1 METKLGF
8 RHKFAYSFFD
18 FSAYKDFLKQGLGR
32 SILYIFLVTLIFSTL
47 TNFKDVALITSE
59 ISTMQNNLVETAPD
73 FELKDGLL
81 TVDSKETIYY
91 KHTGDLLFDFVSEYA
106 SIFNKMTLL
115 NSDTGDTS
123 ESIGLEDAGTDEED
137 DKPNYYMIIVD
148 TTGKT
153 NSSVL
158 ANYKDGIFIDS
169 NGFFV
174 KKNYRTIG
182 NASFSDFNSLYVN
195 NEVFLSELSGLNI
208 ILPITI
214 MLFKPIFNFCD
225 NLIIVFLFF
234 GPLTLL
240 LGSLM
245 KVRLNYSRS
254 CTLSFYAMT
263 LPLLL
268 QSLLLIAGIYVDY
281 FSVIFYMV
289 TLLYCGLAINEL
301 KDTNKSNLNL
311 MK

>member
-18 FSAYKDFLKQGLGR
+18 FSAYKDFLKQGLGK

-47 TNFKDVALITSE
+47 TNFKDVSLISSE
-59 ISTMQNNLVETAPD
+59 ISNMQNNLVETAPD
-73 FELKDGLL
+73 FELKNGLL
-81 TVDSKETIYY
+81 SVDSKETIYY
-91 KHTGDLLFDFVSEYA
+91 KHTGDLLFNFASEYA
-106 SIFNKMTLL
+106 SVFNKMNLL
-115 NSDTGDTS
+115 NSESSDIGDTS
-123 ESIGLEDAGTDEED
+123 EVIGTDEED

-148 TTGKT
+148 TNENTD
-153 NSSVL
+153 SSVL

-169 NGFFV
+169 SGLFV
-174 KKNYRTIG
+174 KKDYRTIG
-182 NASFSDFNSLYVN
+182 NIAFSDFNGLYVN
-195 NEVFLSELSGLNI
+195 NGIFLSELSGLKI
-208 ILPITI
+208 ILPII
-214 MLFKPIFNFCD
+214 FMLFKPIFNFFD

-234 GPLTLL
+234 GPVTLL
-240 LGSLM
+240 LGSFM
-245 KVRLNYSRS
+245 KVKLNYSRS
-254 CTLSFYAMT
+254 CILSFYAMT

-281 FSVIFYMV
+281 FSIIFYMV

-301 KDTNKSNLNL
+301 KDINKSNLNL